1 LAFEPDALLA
11 TLLKAVNAL
20 AEAEKMDAE
29 NDQQVSRSDDTQ
41 YGAFYYPWIWISG
54 RELGARDNRPMADA
68 PELRLVPEFRY
79 RVTTTTPLGPTAGSP
94 LGRTQYW
101 QVSAAELEGP
111 RIRARLAAPGSD
123 WMRMTPDG
131 LWRPNVQAPFLT
143 ESNDLILMSYTGL
156 VEQTN
161 AFVAAAEQDR
171 ETTFADQY
179 MRLVLTFD
187 TGASEFL
194 WLTRNIFIAAGRLL
208 GTGRIEYAVY
218 RLS

>member
-1 LAFEPDALLA
+1 MAARPFTARVA
-11 TLLKAVNAL
+11 
-20 AEAEKMDAE
+20 
-29 NDQQVSRSDDTQ
+29 R
-41 YGAFYYPWIWISG
+41 
-54 RELGARDNRPMADA
+54 RDNRPMADA
-68 PELRLVPEFRY
+68 PELTLVPEFRY
-79 RVTTTTPLGPTAGSP
+79 RVTTTTPLGPTDGSP

-131 LWRPNVQAPFLT
+131 LWRPDVQAPFLT
-143 ESNDLILMSYTGL
+143 ENDDLILMSYTGH
-156 VEQTN
+156 VEQTD

-171 ETTFADQY
+171 ETSFADQY

-187 TGASEFL
+187 TGATEFQ
-194 WLTRNIFIAAGRLL
+194 WLTRSIFVAAGRLL